1 MASKHLWIAELQD
14 RDGKTVEYHSV
25 ELEPEHYASRS
36 DFNRAMTSWSAF
48 RQRER
53 GNLKCNRPRN
63 SRCKWAVSWHPE
75 DDAMYQLL
83 GLPEGI
89 KHHKTIWD
97 LYEAIGYNYKA
108 KKYERDATVVAI
120 DPGSDNTAEVTFEG
134 ETITKVRS
142 LASEDTSMSE
152 TKPRGINN
160 GLIHLDDSGFMT
172 KDGQPVYVATG
183 DGSHSQFVRDKT
195 TGQYVP
201 VETVTVAECVALGA
215 GVLAEP
221 ASLEEAN
228 RLRAEVGLEPLLAQ
242 PAPEG
247 FEFTALHP
255 EDWQEPAPANEV
267 TLSLADDKTA
277 QYTVKLDG
285 NSFTVRASDL
295 PLAQQIADKVNAE
308 PDIEAKKRI
317 IDAEMRYYHSEQERL
332 ADAQRIK
339 NAIIMP
345 NDPRKL
351 AKVRA
356 HKLAVVAKHQKLL
369 RKQEKRQKQRE
380 LQVKAFNGK

>member
-1 MASKHLWIAELQD
+1 MASKNLWIAELQN

-25 ELEPEHYASRS
+25 DLEQEHYASRS

-75 DDAMYQLL
+75 DDAMYHLL
-83 GLPEGI
+83 GLPENI

-120 DPGSDNTAEVTFEG
+120 DPGSEDSAIEATFEDEKLVQVRTLEPEAKTVTEQKRMRG
-134 ETITKVRS
+134 DVPGLLHIDESGFIDDNGVPIYTVTGNGRKTEFLNEHALFIPKSSDPESTQET
-142 LASEDTSMSE
+142 
-152 TKPRGINN
+152 PQC
-160 GLIHLDDSGFMT
+160 DDSGLAISSSN
-172 KDGQPVYVATG
+172 P
-183 DGSHSQFVRDKT
+183 
-195 TGQYVP
+195 
-201 VETVTVAECVALGA
+201 
-215 GVLAEP
+215 GV
-221 ASLEEAN
+221 
-228 RLRAEVGLEPLLAQ
+228 
-242 PAPEG
+242 
-247 FEFTALHP
+247 
-255 EDWQEPAPANEV
+255 WQEGPANEI

-285 NSFTVRASDL
+285 NSFTVRSSDLL